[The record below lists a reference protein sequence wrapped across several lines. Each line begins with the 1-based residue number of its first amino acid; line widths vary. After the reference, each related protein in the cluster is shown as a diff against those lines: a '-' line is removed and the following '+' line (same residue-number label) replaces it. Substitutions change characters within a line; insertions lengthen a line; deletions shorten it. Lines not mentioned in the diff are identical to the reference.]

1 MSVIRMTDLDL
12 AGKRVLIREDL
23 NVPVADG
30 AVTSDARIRAA
41 LPTIEAALA
50 GNAAVMLVS
59 HLGRPNEGQPEEKFS
74 LRPVAA
80 RLGELLGRE
89 VRLVEDWIDGVAVEP
104 GNVVLLENV
113 RFLAGEK
120 TCDEALSRKMA
131 ALCDIFVMDAFGTAH
146 RAQASTYGVAEHAPV
161 ACAGP
166 LLAREL
172 EALGKALTDPAR
184 PFVAIVGGSKVST
197 KLHVL
202 DALAGM
208 VDTLIVGGGI
218 ANTFIAAA
226 GNNVGKS
233 LHEADMLDT
242 ARNLAQSA
250 EGRASIPIPDDVV
263 VATEF
268 AAEAPAT
275 VKAVEA
281 VGDEELILDIG
292 PQTAKR
298 FAAIIREAGTIIWN
312 GPVGVFEFD
321 AFGDGTRVLAEAIAA
336 SSGFSVAGGGDT
348 LAAISKYGV
357 ADQISY
363 ISTGGGAF
371 LEFVEGKTLP
381 AVAMLEKRAAS

>member
-131 ALCDIFVMDAFGTAH
+131 ALCDIT
-146 RAQASTYGVAEHAPV
+146 RLSPAPGH
-161 ACAGP
+161 CWPGNWKP
-166 LLAREL
+166 SAR
-172 EALGKALTDPAR
+172 R
-184 PFVAIVGGSKVST
+184 
-197 KLHVL
+197 
-202 DALAGM
+202 
-208 VDTLIVGGGI
+208 
-218 ANTFIAAA
+218 
-226 GNNVGKS
+226 
-233 LHEADMLDT
+233 
-242 ARNLAQSA
+242 
-250 EGRASIPIPDDVV
+250 
-263 VATEF
+263 
-268 AAEAPAT
+268 
-275 VKAVEA
+275 
-281 VGDEELILDIG
+281 
-292 PQTAKR
+292 
-298 FAAIIREAGTIIWN
+298 
-312 GPVGVFEFD
+312 
-321 AFGDGTRVLAEAIAA
+321 
-336 SSGFSVAGGGDT
+336 
-348 LAAISKYGV
+348 
-357 ADQISY
+357 
-363 ISTGGGAF
+363 
-371 LEFVEGKTLP
+371 
-381 AVAMLEKRAAS
+381 